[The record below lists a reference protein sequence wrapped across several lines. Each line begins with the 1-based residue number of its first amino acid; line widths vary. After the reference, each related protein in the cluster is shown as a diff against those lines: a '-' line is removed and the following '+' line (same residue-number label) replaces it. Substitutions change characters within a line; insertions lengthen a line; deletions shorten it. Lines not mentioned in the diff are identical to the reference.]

1 MITISNIEFKK
12 IKASRHVGR
21 WVARS
26 SNGKYFLKV
35 QDLSVS
41 IRQVYNL
48 KQVDV
53 IMRDLLGKNAQC
65 VPRIYDSG
73 ELTANDLELGNFF
86 NDSTTLFYQIAEF
99 IPRVKFISYGDLFFS
114 LLELASLHVFPNDIK
129 RNNLGQK
136 NNRIFVL
143 DYDQAIKLDGETD
156 AMSAKSSLTHLN
168 FLQFNSL
175 KFEILGIS
183 KLDQYMYQATEKL
196 NLARLI
202 RFKKQKSTRN
212 KFNNY
217 HKIDTTK
224 LFAQGTRD
232 LEERLK
238 VLDKFNVNPNER
250 VLDIGANLG
259 LLSRYFENRGAIVD
273 STEIDLNTRSL
284 GQSIS
289 IVENSSIKYI
299 DLSDEKF
306 KNKYHIVLLF
316 SVLHHVNDYT
326 VFAKYLDSISDK
338 ILIECRLKESGKL
351 LLSKRRW
358 ANTNQWDFNSTVE
371 LETHLKSLFA
381 NKNTIKFLGRSDKNR
396 MIFELANFS

>member
-1 MITISNIEFKK
+1 LITISNIEFNK
-12 IKASRHVGR
+12 IKASRHEGR

-35 QDLSVS
+35 QDLSVP
-41 IRQVYNL
+41 IRQIYNL

-53 IMRDLLGKNAQC
+53 IMRELLDKNAQC

-73 ELTANDLELGNFF
+73 ELKKNDLGLGNFF
-86 NDSTTLFYQIAEF
+86 NDSTTLFYQIVEF
-99 IPRVKFISYGDLFFS
+99 IPRVKFIPYGDLFIS
-114 LLELASLHVFPNDIK
+114 LLELASLYVFPNDIK

-136 NNRIFVL
+136 NNRIYVL
-143 DYDQAIKLDGETD
+143 DYDQAIKLDGEID
-156 AMSAKSSLTHLN
+156 MMSAQSSLIHLN

-175 KFEILGIS
+175 KFEIPGIS
-183 KLDQYMYQATEKL
+183 KLDQYMYAATEKL
-196 NLARLI
+196 NLAKLV

-217 HKIDTTK
+217 HKIDTSK

-273 STEIDLNTRSL
+273 STEIDFNTKSL

-289 IVENSSIKYI
+289 IVENSSIEYI
-299 DLSDEKF
+299 DLSDK
-306 KNKYHIVLLF
+306 KYKKKYHIVLLF
-316 SVLHHVNDYT
+316 SVLHHVDNYT
-326 VFAKYLDSISDK
+326 VFARYLDSISDK

-351 LLSKRRW
+351 LLSKWRW
-358 ANTNQWDFNSTVE
+358 TNTNQWDFNSMTE
-371 LETHLKSLFA
+371 LESHLKDLFT
-381 NKNTIKFLGRSDKNR
+381 NKNTIKFLGKSDKNR